1 MGIKWGW
8 WRQGRSEN
16 IVLKENVVV
25 AVVEA
30 VTKQPIEGERR
41 QQNNHSHHQQQQQK
55 EEE

>member
-1 MGIKWGW
+1 
-8 WRQGRSEN
+8 
-16 IVLKENVVV
+16 LKENVVV

-30 VTKQPIEGERR
+30 VTKQPIEGERQ